1 MASSDSTVGFVMGQ
15 AVLASESCNA
25 ARKVVPS
32 SRRELVV
39 AARAGCKDSFAEL
52 VHLHTDSLLRF
63 FYTRLR
69 NMADAEDLTQEA
81 FLLAWRNIDQC
92 RQDGSF
98 SAWLFAIALNQLRT
112 RMRRKKILLP
122 LMNILSCGRPGPE
135 QHVAG
140 KEQDEYLWGV
150 AEKTLSTD
158 QYNAMLLRYRAEL
171 STGEIAEAMNK
182 THSHI
187 KVLLHRARI
196 KLHNRF
202 GESQTLENIT

>member
-1 MASSDSTVGFVMGQ
+1 MASSDSTVGFVFGQ
-15 AVLASESCNA
+15 AVLAGETCNA
-25 ARKVVPS
+25 ARQVVSS

-39 AARAGCKDSFAEL
+39 AAKAGCKDSFAEL
-52 VHLHTDSLLRF
+52 VRLHTDSILRF

-69 NMADAEDLTQEA
+69 NMADAEDLAQEA

-92 RQDGSF
+92 RQDSSF
-98 SAWLFAIALNQLRT
+98 GAWLFAIALNQLRT
-112 RMRRKKILLP
+112 RMRRRKILLP
-122 LMNILSCGRPGPE
+122 LANILSCGRPGPE
-135 QHVAG
+135 QCVAG

-150 AEKTLSTD
+150 AEKTLSAD

-171 STGEIAEAMNK
+171 STVEIAEAMDK

-196 KLHNRF
+196 KLHKRF
-202 GESQTLENIT
+202 GENQALEVIA

>member
-1 MASSDSTVGFVMGQ
+1 MANSDSTVDFVIGQ
-15 AVLASESCNA
+15 AVLAGETCTTV
-25 ARKVVPS
+25 RKIAS
-32 SRRELVV
+32 SNRRELVI
-39 AARAGCKDSFAEL
+39 AAKAGCKDSFAEL
-52 VHLHTDSLLRF
+52 VRLHTDGLLRF
-63 FYTRLR
+63 LYTRLR

-98 SAWLFAIALNQLRT
+98 SAWLFTIALNQLRT

-122 LMNILSCGRPGPE
+122 LVNILSCGRPGPE
-135 QHVAG
+135 QYVAG

-171 STGEIAEAMNK
+171 STIEIAEAMNK
-182 THSHI
+182 THSHV
-187 KVLLHRARI
+187 KVMLHRARI
-196 KLHNRF
+196 KLYNRF
-202 GESQTLENIT
+202 GENQMLEDIA